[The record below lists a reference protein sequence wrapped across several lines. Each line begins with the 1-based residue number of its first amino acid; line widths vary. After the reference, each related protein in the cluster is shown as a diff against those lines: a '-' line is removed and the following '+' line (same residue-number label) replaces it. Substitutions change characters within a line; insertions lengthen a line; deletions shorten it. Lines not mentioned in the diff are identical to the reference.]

1 MSISGYGKRLKEA
14 RKHAGLTQSQ
24 MGDELGVEWHKIKDM
39 ESERLKLSAE
49 VAVEIEQKWSID
61 GWWLLTGKGEMI
73 PSESKNLP
81 IAQEKHP
88 EDDENTVSLNYY
100 PDIVAAAGYGG
111 INEYEFRRQTMKFDR
126 AFLEQFLNVR
136 RFDCLDVIRI
146 IGDSMEPYIHDGEVV
161 LIERHHEAMNGE
173 TVIAN
178 VNGHIYVKRFHSDPF
193 GKWVKLVSE
202 NHIYGSLDLE
212 GDELEYFSIIGI
224 VRAKIK
230 VY

>member
-1 MSISGYGKRLKEA
+1 MDVRKKLDEIKESWGFDTDLELANKLETAKHNIDSWIKRGKIPEKWEW
-14 RKHAGLTQSQ
+14 KIGQ
-24 MGDELGVEWHKIKDM
+24 M
-39 ESERLKLSAE
+39 
-49 VAVEIEQKWSID
+49 
-61 GWWLLTGKGEMI
+61 
-73 PSESKNLP
+73 SKNLP
-81 IAQEKHP
+81 IAQEQHP

-136 RFDCLDVIRI
+136 RFDRLDVIKI
-146 IGDSMEPYIHDGEVV
+146 VGDSMEPFIHDGEIV

-178 VNGHIYVKRFHSDPF
+178 VNGHIYVKRFHADPF

-202 NHIYGSLDLE
+202 NHIYGSLELE

-230 VY
+230 AF

>member
-1 MSISGYGKRLKEA
+1 MDVRKKLNEIKESWGFDTDLELANKLETAKHNIDSWIKRGKIPEKWEW
-14 RKHAGLTQSQ
+14 KIGQ
-24 MGDELGVEWHKIKDM
+24 M
-39 ESERLKLSAE
+39 
-49 VAVEIEQKWSID
+49 
-61 GWWLLTGKGEMI
+61 
-73 PSESKNLP
+73 SKNLP
-81 IAQEKHP
+81 IAQEQHP

-126 AFLEQFLNVR
+126 VFLEQFLNVR
-136 RFDCLDVIRI
+136 SFDRLDVIKI
-146 IGDSMEPYIHDGEVV
+146 VGDSMEPFIHDGEIV

-178 VNGHIYVKRFHSDPF
+178 VNGHIYVKRFHADPF

-202 NHIYGSLDLE
+202 NHIYGSLELE

-230 VY
+230 AF